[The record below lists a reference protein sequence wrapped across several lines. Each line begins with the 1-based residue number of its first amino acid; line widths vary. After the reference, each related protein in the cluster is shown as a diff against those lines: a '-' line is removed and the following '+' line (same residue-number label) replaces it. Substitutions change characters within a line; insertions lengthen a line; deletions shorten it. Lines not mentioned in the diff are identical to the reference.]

1 MPLSKEKYY
10 TAEDYWNLPDNR
22 RAELIGG
29 NLYAMAPP
37 SLTHQRI
44 SVQLCKILA
53 QYIDTHKG
61 ECQVFAAPLAVNLQ
75 LSDETYVE
83 PDVLIVC
90 DPSKLHERGVKGA
103 PDFIAEIV
111 SPSSR
116 KMDYVTKAGL
126 YLEAGVR
133 EYWIVD
139 PEKKCTT
146 VYYFEEDAAPMI
158 VPFSSGLSVRIYG
171 DLEICMDTIL

>member
-1 MPLSKEKYY
+1 MSLSKEKYY
-10 TAEDYWNLPDNR
+10 TTEDYGNLPDGR

-29 NLYAMAPP
+29 NLYDMALL
-37 SLTHQRI
+37 SLAHQRI
-44 SVQLCKILA
+44 S
-53 QYIDTHKG
+53 
-61 ECQVFAAPLAVNLQ
+61 FA
-75 LSDETYVE
+75 
-83 PDVLIVC
+83 
-90 DPSKLHERGVKGA
+90 G
-103 PDFIAEIV
+103 IV

-116 KMDYVTKAGL
+116 KMGYITKAGL

-133 EYWIVD
+133 EYWIID

-158 VPFSSGLSVRIYG
+158 VPFSAGLSVRIYG